1 MAFQSQSP
9 QSQPSEIVE
18 FLQNTDLV
26 FARVQSRRF
35 PRKQYNVFYNKV
47 DKVASCECDGWFNS
61 AAKSES
67 GQGKCWHV
75 DLVIQRVDKPSVT

>member
-1 MAFQSQSP
+1 MS
-9 QSQPSEIVE
+9 SEDIE
-18 FLQNTDLV
+18 ILQNADLV

-35 PRKQYNVFYNKV
+35 PHKKYNVFYNKV

-61 AAKSES
+61 AAKTED

-75 DLVIQRVDKPSVT
+75 DLLIQRVERPSET